1 MYSKGLAKTTQFS
14 EAAVIIIGF
23 LEPVPAEACEE
34 CHPDWLGWY
43 CDFCE
48 HTLRGDGYVSSVD
61 ESSMSDPNDSLY
73 EIELGDL
80 VNPAAGNENDPATPA
95 KKPRVGKSGEPT
107 NPPTSVVRN
116 ATALMAQL
124 AELDDAEDG
133 QPE

>member
-1 MYSKGLAKTTQFS
+1 M
-14 EAAVIIIGF
+14 IIIEV
-23 LEPVPAEACEE
+23 LERVPAEACEE

-43 CDFCE
+43 CYFCE
-48 HTLRGDGYVSSVD
+48 RTFRGFPVESVSADGDVSSAD
-61 ESSMSDPNDSLY
+61 ESSMLDPNDILY

-107 NPPTSVVRN
+107 NPPTSVVRH
-116 ATALMAQL
+116 ATALMVQL

>member
-1 MYSKGLAKTTQFS
+1 MESVS
-14 EAAVIIIGF
+14 AA
-23 LEPVPAEACEE
+23 
-34 CHPDWLGWY
+34 
-43 CDFCE
+43 
-48 HTLRGDGYVSSVD
+48 GDVSSAD
-61 ESSMSDPNDSLY
+61 ESSMSDPNDILY

-80 VNPAAGNENDPATPA
+80 VNPAAGSDSENDPATPPA